1 MSSSAKDK
9 KEKCAFDK
17 LKPPSPN
24 QTSLT
29 QLWPK
34 KSEMLAGSDVD
45 DEVNVD
51 TAEDAS
57 NVSIDYFVLYTVFK
71 YIYIISIS
79 FIILLCNCNRFFCS
93 KLKIFITI
101 ILRQLIQLSI
111 F

>member
-34 KSEMLAGSDVD
+34 ISEILTESDVD

-51 TAEDAS
+51 TAEEAN
-57 NVSIDYFVLYTVFK
+57 NVSIEVLYK
-71 YIYIISIS
+71 
-79 FIILLCNCNRFFCS
+79 
-93 KLKIFITI
+93 
-101 ILRQLIQLSI
+101 
-111 F
+111 